1 MRFEPPSKPGRES
14 LSAGLGG
21 LRQSVRSGLGWRAL
35 ILGAVW
41 VGLAHAAPPRPLAD
55 EALID
60 NWPLPGVVSQVG
72 RQSARCV
79 VDTGS
84 TVGMIS
90 SELSGG
96 AETMQRVKVNVA
108 HGKGVWMP
116 IVRLRD
122 VSIGEAHR
130 RFTDFLRRD
139 SGWIDRKLPAPCLL
153 GGSFL
158 DSYTVEFDFVA
169 HRLRL
174 FERGTRIA
182 DLVGSA
188 QHDLALLPTRPSTG
202 HIEFEAEVAGTKAK
216 AFLDTG
222 WPTTGGNAALLE
234 ALGVAPADPRM
245 ATSTETT
252 RSGIAITHR
261 VLEPGPI
268 RIGAQTFDRVKVDFG
283 PYAVRSN
290 ESAAEPFLH
299 VGVNLLEGHRL
310 FVDMAGGEVAIVRGP
325 RSDSPSATGN

>member
-1 MRFEPPSKPGRES
+1 MTFESPSKPVQDS
-14 LSAGLGG
+14 PAAGLRVFR
-21 LRQSVRSGLGWRAL
+21 LPVRSGLGWSAL
-35 ILGAVW
+35 ILGAVCAA
-41 VGLAHAAPPRPLAD
+41 VAHAAVPRPLAD
-55 EALID
+55 EPLID
-60 NWPLPGVVSQVG
+60 NWPLPGVVIQVG
-72 RQSARCV
+72 SQSARCV
-79 VDTGS
+79 IDTGS

-96 AETMQRVKVNVA
+96 AETMQRAKVNVA

-116 IVRLRD
+116 LVRLRD
-122 VSIGEAHR
+122 VSIGEARR

-139 SGWIDRKLPAPCLL
+139 SGWIDRKMPAPCLL

-158 DSYTVEFDFVA
+158 DNFTVEFDFVA

-188 QHDLALLPTRPSTG
+188 QRELGVLPTRPSTG
-202 HIEFEAEVAGTKAK
+202 HIEFEAEVAGIKAK

-234 ALGVAPADPRM
+234 ALGVAAEDPRM
-245 ATSTETT
+245 TTSTETT

-261 VLEPGPI
+261 VFEPGPI

-310 FVDMAGGEVAIVRGP
+310 FVDMAGGEVAIVRAP
-325 RSDSPSATGN
+325 QLDSPAATGN